1 MKAFWKQI
9 VINNILR
16 DKNLENNGKALN
28 DFQVAKS
35 YRELK
40 ITISHFFKD
49 FIFILIGIFSASFGL
64 KGFLLNNHFID
75 GGATGISLLISSITS
90 IPLYSLII
98 TINILITCS
107 ELPILLSK

>member
-64 KGFLLNNHFID
+64 KGF
-75 GGATGISLLISSITS
+75 
-90 IPLYSLII
+90 Y
-98 TINILITCS
+98 
-107 ELPILLSK
+107 

>member
-49 FIFILIGIFSASFGL
+49 FIFYFVC
-64 KGFLLNNHFID
+64 K
-75 GGATGISLLISSITS
+75 SLLTNKFH
-90 IPLYSLII
+90 L
-98 TINILITCS
+98 
-107 ELPILLSK
+107 KWD